1 MNHCF
6 ALYLAGILP
15 IISVS
20 LSAEHFET
28 PHVSVY
34 GTAST
39 DVVPDIMH
47 WRINVRTNGK
57 TVEDVATLHDSNV
70 ADVLRFLQKEEIEKR
85 KTQTSQLQLS
95 EDLEYSGGKRIKK
108 GYYASTAISFESN
121 TMEDYR
127 SLWIGLSRLK
137 TVSINGVSFDTS
149 KRIEIQEK
157 TRFEAIKAARIKAS
171 NLADA
176 LGAKIA
182 EPLMIEEEATGNN
195 DTRSVLNNARMSRVA
210 ADSGN
215 SGPSLSV
222 GTIPI
227 RMRIKTV
234 FRLTE

>member
-1 MNHCF
+1 MKHYF
-6 ALYLAGILP
+6 PLFLAGILP
-15 IISVS
+15 IISAS

-39 DVVPDIMH
+39 DVVPDIMN
-47 WRINVRTNGK
+47 WRINVRTTGK
-57 TVEDVATLHDSNV
+57 TVEHVATLHDSNV
-70 ADVLRFLQKEEIEKR
+70 ADVIRFLLREEIAER

-95 EDLEYSGGKRIKK
+95 EDLEYTGGKRIKK

-149 KRIEIQEK
+149 KRIEIQDK
-157 TRFEAIKAARIKAS
+157 TRIEALKAARNKAID
-171 NLADA
+171 LADA

-182 EPLMIEEEATGNN
+182 EPLMIEEEATQNN
-195 DTRSVLNNARMSRVA
+195 DSRSVVNNARMSRVA
-210 ADSGN
+210 SDSGN

-234 FRLTE
+234 FRLAE